1 LKFPTEEAEVVVG
14 KDSLINVFDETD
26 RLKSFSLFFDTFF
39 SLSWSL
45 VHIEQ
50 KYSCPLVTVQVV

>member
-39 SLSWSL
+39 FLSLG
-45 VHIEQ
+45 H
-50 KYSCPLVTVQVV
+50 

>member
-1 LKFPTEEAEVVVG
+1 VVVG